1 MAVGIDVTGAEAVF
15 LLCGLALETV
25 LLAGVVRALF
35 LSRRA
40 VREKLLLFFRRLAN
54 PMLFRRL
61 RTAEEK
67 LIASGTVQIRL
78 SMARSFM
85 KVLSV
90 LGTGTVFTVQVN
102 ILRQIPRNLSEAFFW
117 LVFTSAL
124 IATLVSAFPQ
134 AMTAL
139 NLNAF
144 YIGGML
150 INTVALSSLVTMLEM
165 NVMVSL
171 VTLAIWRL
179 PSVTF
184 ATSPWLVAVMNA
196 VIVIQNIIRA
206 SLEENYITPWANTTV
221 SIYVEMMNFVS
232 LTTLAFFLHAALKRN
247 MEQQMFAGKASDEL
261 KAATELLRL
270 TCDAVFE
277 LDENLCFAAHC
288 PALAAMLLRTR
299 PGYSLEGVCF
309 TDLIASPEEAARA
322 AEILN
327 TSLHT
332 GDIEGGEESSA
343 HAFHTRLTD
352 SCSSTFRTEVFRVRL
367 RELDGRLRHLI
378 GLRDF
383 TDDKALAV
391 GALDAQHDSA
401 GNAGVGH
408 LPPLASL
415 GHSLQPPPGRSSL
428 RGSGDASGNG
438 SNDDSKWQEAYL
450 ELDLKAETVASASL
464 SVEGMEGLSFD
475 EVFHE
480 EGVEVMRQVRGD
492 LIELDKKGDLVGKS
506 IRIGDLHIRRPK
518 SPSLQIWA
526 NVEVLR
532 IRGGDMRLLLTFKV
546 PIPKRVSRRSGSRQR
561 KEQRQPPALRSKNI
575 RQEILS
581 V

>member
-1 MAVGIDVTGAEAVF
+1 MAVEIDVTREEAVF

-25 LLAGVVRALF
+25 LVAGVVRALF
-35 LSRRA
+35 RARRA
-40 VREKLLLFFRRLAN
+40 VREKLLLFCRRLSNA
-54 PMLFRRL
+54 MLFRHP

-67 LIASGTVQIRL
+67 LIAAGTVQIRL
-78 SMARSFM
+78 GMARSFM
-85 KVLSV
+85 KMLSV
-90 LGTGTVFTVQVN
+90 LGTGTVFTVQMN
-102 ILRQIPRNLSEAFFW
+102 ILRQIPRNLSDAFFW

-124 IATLVSAFPQ
+124 LATLLSAFPQ
-134 AMTAL
+134 VMTTF
-139 NLNAF
+139 NVNAI

-150 INTVALSSLVTMLEM
+150 INAVALSSLVTILEM

-184 ATSPWLVAVMNA
+184 ATSPWLVAAMNA

-206 SLEENYITPWANTTV
+206 SLEDNYITPWANTTV
-221 SIYVEMMNFVS
+221 SIYVEMMNFVA
-232 LTTLAFFLHAALKRN
+232 LTALAFFLHVALKRN

-261 KAATELLRL
+261 KAARELLRL

-277 LDENLCFAAHC
+277 LDENLCFAAHS

-343 HAFHTRLTD
+343 NAFHTRLTD

-391 GALDAQHDSA
+391 GAVDAQHDSVSNA
-401 GNAGVGH
+401 GGVGH
-408 LPPLASL
+408 LPPIPAV
-415 GHSLQPPPGRSSL
+415 GHSLQPPPGRRSL
-428 RGSGDASGNG
+428 RGSADASGHG
-438 SNDDSKWQEAYL
+438 GNDDSKWQDAYL

-464 SVEGMEGLSFD
+464 PVEGMEGLSFD

-492 LIELDKKGDLVGKS
+492 LKELDKKGDLVGKS

-546 PIPKRVSRRSGSRQR
+546 PIPKRVSRSSRQR
-561 KEQRQPPALRSKNI
+561 KEQRPPPVLRSKNT
-575 RQEILS
+575 RQEIVS